1 MAWYRWQAG
10 ALILELKVQPR
21 ARHNGVEGLHDD
33 ALKVR
38 ITAPPV
44 DDKANEALCRWLA
57 DDFGAARAA
66 VTVLRGWLKG
76 ADLAGCTETKGL
88 STCRFTGKRGAFTI
102 AWVAS
107 APRSMKVPAG
117 ASQRCG
123 VDGACT
129 PVKPGSKAKV
139 TGPVRFGS

>member
-57 DDFGAARAA
+57 EAFGTPRAA
-66 VTVLRGWLKG
+66 VTVLRGATSRNKVVQIAGPTVAPAWFG
-76 ADLAGCTETKGL
+76 ALGGVWV
-88 STCRFTGKRGAFTI
+88 GRGT
-102 AWVAS
+102 
-107 APRSMKVPAG
+107 
-117 ASQRCG
+117 
-123 VDGACT
+123 
-129 PVKPGSKAKV
+129 
-139 TGPVRFGS
+139 

>member
-66 VTVLRGWLKG
+66 VTVLRGATSRNKVVQ
-76 ADLAGCTETKGL
+76 
-88 STCRFTGKRGAFTI
+88 I
-102 AWVAS
+102 ARPTVAPPWFGELGGVWVDS
-107 APRSMKVPAG
+107 VS
-117 ASQRCG
+117 
-123 VDGACT
+123 
-129 PVKPGSKAKV
+129 
-139 TGPVRFGS
+139 